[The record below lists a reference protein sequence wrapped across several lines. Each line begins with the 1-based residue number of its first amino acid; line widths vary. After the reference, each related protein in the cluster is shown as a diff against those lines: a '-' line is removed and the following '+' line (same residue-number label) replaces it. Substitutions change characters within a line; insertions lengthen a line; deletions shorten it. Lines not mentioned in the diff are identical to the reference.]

1 MRQRKLCSR
10 RLRLRNLWFRVG
22 LYPHLKRYVFRNYRV
37 PLAPSSKFLK
47 HFVFRTRSVW
57 LYFYYVYFYYDI
69 PQHKGSFCWYTVFI
83 EKWAYLAASL
93 MLSVRA
99 GWQLEGKAFRF
110 NTELCCYPAGW
121 WNHPTLKVYNPHYR
135 VGQSLRP
142 SFIYYTLLYNVT
154 RVHSLFLL
162 FLCPPV

>member
-1 MRQRKLCSR
+1 MANWVAKLPDRKALPSNCLSTTYLKASLPNASRLKPSVPNLLCRFEYTLLSWRCPQCDKCIVALRQGK
-10 RLRLRNLWFRVG
+10 
-22 LYPHLKRYVFRNYRV
+22 
-37 PLAPSSKFLK
+37 APSSKFLK

-93 MLSVRA
+93 MLSMR
-99 GWQLEGKAFRF
+99 
-110 NTELCCYPAGW
+110 
-121 WNHPTLKVYNPHYR
+121 TLKVYNPHYR
-135 VGQSLRP
+135 VGQPLRP
-142 SFIYYTLLYNVT
+142 SL

-162 FLCPPV
+162 FLCPPA